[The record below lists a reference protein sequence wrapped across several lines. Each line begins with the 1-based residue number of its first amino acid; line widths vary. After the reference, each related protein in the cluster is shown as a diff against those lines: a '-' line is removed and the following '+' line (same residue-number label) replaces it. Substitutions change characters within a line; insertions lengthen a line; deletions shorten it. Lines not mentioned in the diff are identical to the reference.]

1 MGEEIKFLKENN
13 TSTIA
18 TLPIG
23 KNVVGGRYVYATKEN
38 VNNTRDYKARYIV
51 KWFGQVK
58 KLNYHET

>member
-51 KWFGQVK
+51 K
-58 KLNYHET
+58 